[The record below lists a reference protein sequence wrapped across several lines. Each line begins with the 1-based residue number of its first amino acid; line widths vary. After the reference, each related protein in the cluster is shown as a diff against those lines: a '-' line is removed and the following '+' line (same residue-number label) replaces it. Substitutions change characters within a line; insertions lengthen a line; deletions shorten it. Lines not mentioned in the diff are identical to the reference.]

1 MRRCGRRLTTEAD
14 HRGLTRT
21 LAAALAVVVV
31 GAVGC
36 GGGGDEGGVPTL
48 RWYSYDE
55 PGGSYVAAAAA
66 CSEASDGRYRVELVT
81 LPNNADEQREQLVR
95 RLAAQDSDI
104 DILGMDVL
112 GSGESV
118 NVTIADGRRA
128 CEYDLKIVFDD
139 GDELEDTTD
148 LCDTG
153 SYTVT
158 D

>member
-1 MRRCGRRLTTEAD
+1 MKFLRQLAI
-14 HRGLTRT
+14 
-21 LAAALAVVVV
+21 AAAVSVVSTS
-31 GAVGC
+31 AMA
-36 GGGGDEGGVPTL
+36 
-48 RWYSYDE
+48 
-55 PGGSYVAAAAA
+55 GSLEFKRINKSSFVITELY
-66 CSEASDGRYRVELVT
+66 ASRS
-81 LPNNADEQREQLVR
+81 NVR
-95 RLAAQDSDI
+95 SWEE

>member
-1 MRRCGRRLTTEAD
+1 MKFLRQLAI
-14 HRGLTRT
+14 
-21 LAAALAVVVV
+21 AAAVSVVSTS
-31 GAVGC
+31 AMA
-36 GGGGDEGGVPTL
+36 
-48 RWYSYDE
+48 
-55 PGGSYVAAAAA
+55 GSLEFKLINKSSFVITELY
-66 CSEASDGRYRVELVT
+66 AS
-81 LPNNADEQREQLVR
+81 PSNVR
-95 RLAAQDSDI
+95 SWEE
-104 DILGMDVL
+104 DILGMNVL